1 MNRIA
6 IAAYTTLIVD
16 NENAFDR
23 YIRKQANGMEPFQQ
37 NFKIDPPGLRGL
49 SRLTARLNSMERSGD
64 IRRWSM
70 GRWVD
75 AKKTELAIHFASV
88 LDRKVATSALRSGV

>member
-1 MNRIA
+1 MNVA
-6 IAAYTTLIVD
+6 IAAYTGLIVD

-23 YIRKQANGMEPFQQ
+23 YIRKQANGMEPFQH
-37 NFKIDPPGLRGL
+37 NFKIDPAGLRGL
-49 SRLTARLNSMERSGD
+49 SRLTARLNSMERSGE

-75 AKKTELAIHFASV
+75 AEKTELAIHFASM
-88 LDRKVATSALRSGV
+88 LDRKAANLALRSGV